1 MPMLMSIGLA
11 GLPFIGADVGGFFKD
26 PSEELLNRWYQ
37 AGAYQPFFRAHAHLD
52 TRRREPWL
60 FSKETL
66 DSIRETIKARYALL
80 PYWYTEFYKTSQNG
94 APVMR
99 PLWVDFPEDTKTFS
113 MEDEYLIGSDLLVKP
128 VTSEAATSI
137 TIYLPGEHAIWYD
150 QDTFKQFNSPQSIS
164 IPVSKTKI
172 PVFFR
177 GGGIIP
183 KKLRPRRSSTQ
194 MLNDPY
200 TLHVALDKQGQAS
213 GLLYVDDGHSFEYK
227 NGKFLLRSFEFS
239 NSVLTSKSDHPEGV
253 YQSKS
258 YIERVIILGLKNP
271 PTSVTITEKGTEN
284 TSD

>member
-99 PLWVDFPEDTKTFS
+99 S
-113 MEDEYLIGSDLLVKP
+113 GSL
-128 VTSEAATSI
+128 SC
-137 TIYLPGEHAIWYD
+137 Y
-150 QDTFKQFNSPQSIS
+150 
-164 IPVSKTKI
+164 
-172 PVFFR
+172 
-177 GGGIIP
+177 
-183 KKLRPRRSSTQ
+183 
-194 MLNDPY
+194 
-200 TLHVALDKQGQAS
+200 
-213 GLLYVDDGHSFEYK
+213 
-227 NGKFLLRSFEFS
+227 
-239 NSVLTSKSDHPEGV
+239 
-253 YQSKS
+253 
-258 YIERVIILGLKNP
+258 
-271 PTSVTITEKGTEN
+271 
-284 TSD
+284 